1 MILAFVLLLEQFER
15 LSIPLACSDPTVPPE
30 QKPFECKNLESVDP
44 TDVVNK
50 ITLEVD
56 SNYSGYAMCNIGN
69 ASGLDPLGRQCG
81 VGEYCCYCSDPSV
94 WDRSAPCNATVGRAN
109 LFTKF
114 GYYANQSKPCFTDY
128 ECWADRC
135 GFKLLSPD
143 DPGLWY
149 SPLDYGYCADHP
161 FSPSN
166 CEPSNGAS
174 SPWKRLSQRETSFL
188 CSRRHVART
197 LCRQDCQLLLP
208 HCVLLRGHPGG
219 IARLLCK
226 L

>member
-166 CEPSNGAS
+166 CTWRVRSVDKIVNS
-174 SPWKRLSQRETSFL
+174 SCHTAVRANT
-188 CSRRHVART
+188 RHGR
-197 LCRQDCQLLLP
+197 
-208 HCVLLRGHPGG
+208 
-219 IARLLCK
+219 
-226 L
+226 